1 MQLYS
6 LNILSFYYSIV
17 LSARHST
24 VKYDHFARQT
34 YSRDDLIIVG
44 IFSCSVK
51 TKTFLSEN
59 LHTFCK
65 FYREIK
71 CIFFSIHIDSRQILG
86 CSPGSFSLFVSPG
99 SFYSIHCYSGPN
111 LDLQQTHSS
120 HVSIFLNDLIS
131 GFRQF
136 RSCSLRLIYSQ
147 VSVFVLFF
155 CVCPKRKLASYEYKF
170 SSVASV
176 VHFD

>member
-1 MQLYS
+1 MEVSFSPNLLRCLRSLVICHKCQLKWSRKETLWYPKWFLRRSRKINWCPEKNHWTCLFTKNNTCTMQLYS

-111 LDLQQTHSS
+111 LDL
-120 HVSIFLNDLIS
+120 
-131 GFRQF
+131 
-136 RSCSLRLIYSQ
+136 
-147 VSVFVLFF
+147 
-155 CVCPKRKLASYEYKF
+155 
-170 SSVASV
+170 
-176 VHFD
+176 